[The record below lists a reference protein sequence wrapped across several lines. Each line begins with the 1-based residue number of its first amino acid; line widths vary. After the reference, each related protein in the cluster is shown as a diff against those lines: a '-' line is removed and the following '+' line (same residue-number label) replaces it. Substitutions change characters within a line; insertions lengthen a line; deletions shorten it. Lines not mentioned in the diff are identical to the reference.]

1 MHLLYFGSFA
11 NWRVQILHPFF
22 YGGRMK
28 NVIKVSMFL
37 LVSLLV
43 LTFFV
48 ACNQNSQQT
57 PSNDNEQKTIT
68 RTVKFDSMGGSEVEQ
83 QIVSDGQTATL
94 PSDPSKTGYNFD
106 GWCVD
111 SSCLNKYSF
120 ESAVQADIILYAK
133 WIAKTYTVTLVDE
146 KGDGVANSNFSVVFG
161 EEFSFAVPKTEGYA
175 FVGWSYNGEMLTD
188 SNGVSVGKWNLDKD
202 CTAYAVYNVNSY
214 TLQIDCSDKEAGTVG
229 GNNGTYH
236 FGDLVELC
244 ATTNELYNFLGWF
257 DSKDK
262 LVCDTEKYSFTMPS
276 QNVTLSAK
284 WHVKGGNLDEDG
296 YYIIASNEDFLNFSD
311 DEELWDKNIR
321 LYTDINYRELGIS
334 FAGNPNYVFGGE
346 FDGNGHTIYLNP
358 KAGVWNSFS
367 NYWIGIIGGKLYGTI
382 KNLNVILEGQIEYPQ
397 TNTSSSNNMIT
408 ISITPYGAASFGSA
422 IAGTIDNCVLYTNSS
437 VPNSSKKVRF
447 GIRTKILNCRYSSN
461 IEFYR
466 TDKDWY
472 YVENAVSFEGDDVEF
487 LKPIKMVA
495 KPTKYDKY
503 AEYQNIYTVDEFF
516 SKLKSNPHGKY
527 FIMNDL
533 DFNNELQEGIRFF
546 DGVIDGQGH
555 TLKNFNY
562 NFYYASPYDY
572 NTKTY
577 DEDWQNYVENCT
589 KYIEKSTTCV
599 GLIGINFGI
608 VRNVNLQIDNAD
620 SFNSSIH
627 TIGLLCAQNFGRIER
642 CSVKANLS
650 LTSSNDT
657 LSIGLICANN
667 YGTINQC
674 YVYDSKV
681 MFVST
686 TGHAGR
692 PLWIG
697 GLTAQNSFY
706 SYYYKTE
713 DSKLSVFGQIYDS
726 HINNV
731 DFDVKTRWA
740 SVAVSPF
747 IPSNLSNSYSG
758 ITENILVENCDIIAR
773 ESMGD
778 FAYITDFADF
788 RFNINL
794 MKGVVAR
801 NNTRITIKSSVTTPV
816 DIEDIGDLT
825 AVEWD
830 REIWNIDD
838 KAACLR
844 WTKQL
849 EE

>member
-1 MHLLYFGSFA
+1 M
-11 NWRVQILHPFF
+11 Q
-22 YGGRMK
+22 K
-28 NVIKVSMFL
+28 VIKVSMCL

-43 LTFFV
+43 LTFFI
-48 ACNQNSQQT
+48 ACNQNPQQT

-83 QIVSDGQTATL
+83 QIVNDGQTATL
-94 PSDPSKTGYNFD
+94 PSEPNKTGYSFD

-146 KGDGVANSNFSVVFG
+146 KGEGVANSKVSVVFG
-161 EEFSFAVPKTEGYA
+161 QEFSFTVPKTEGYA

-188 SNGVSVGKWNLDKD
+188 SKGVSVGKWNLDKD

-321 LYTDINYRELGIS
+321 LYTDIDYRELGIS
-334 FAGNPNYVFGGE
+334 FVGNQNYVFGGE

-358 KAGVWNSFS
+358 KASVWRVAKGSS
-367 NYWIGIIGGKLYGTI
+367 GCYEQYWVGLMIGKLYGTI
-382 KNLNVILEGQIEYPQ
+382 KNLNIVLEGQIEYPINSISEQ
-397 TNTSSSNNMIT
+397 KNSIRPCITPIGTSS
-408 ISITPYGAASFGSA
+408 ADSA
-422 IAGTIDNCVLYTNSS
+422 IVGTIDNCIVYTNST
-437 VPNSSKKVRF
+437 VPNSSEKVGF
-447 GIRTKILNCRYSSN
+447 GFRSKVVNCRYSSD
-461 IEFYR
+461 IEINNGN
-466 TDKDWY
+466 TN
-472 YVENAVSFEGDDVEF
+472 VENSIPFDGDDVEF
-487 LKPIKMVA
+487 LKPIKTVA

-527 FIMNDL
+527 FIMNNL
-533 DFNNELQEGIRFF
+533 DFNNELQEGIQYF
-546 DGVIDGQGH
+546 DGVLDGNGH
-555 TLKNFNY
+555 YFKNFNY
-562 NFYYASPYDY
+562 GFHFLG
-572 NTKTY
+572 KTY
-577 DEDWQNYVENCT
+577 GDTYEQWKASGGKYGEGTYFSRCAGYVG
-589 KYIEKSTTCV
+589 V
-599 GLIGINFGI
+599 IGINCGI
-608 VRNVNLQIDNAD
+608 IRNVNFEISNAENFTWSD
-620 SFNSSIH
+620 EYRKNDGYLADHLERYYVGMI
-627 TIGLLCAQNFGRIER
+627 CAQNLGKIEQ
-642 CSVKANLS
+642 CSVKANVS
-650 LTSSNDT
+650 LTSYKDNV
-657 LSIGLICANN
+657 SIGLICAEND
-667 YGTINQC
+667 GIISQC

-681 MFVST
+681 TFIST
-686 TGHAGR
+686 TGHAGGQ
-692 PLWIG
+692 LWIG
-697 GLTAQNSFY
+697 GLTAQNFY
-706 SYYYKTE
+706 GSYNYKTKF
-713 DSKLSVFGQIYDS
+713 SGVQTIGQIYDS
-726 HINNV
+726 YVNNV
-731 DFDVKTRWA
+731 DFDIKTRWA
-740 SVAVSPF
+740 GISVSPS
-747 IPSNLSNSYSG
+747 IAYLDRG
-758 ITENILVENCDIIAR
+758 IIKNILVENCDIIAR
-773 ESMGD
+773 ESTGD
-778 FAYITDFADF
+778 FASIAFYPYSSYFIDA
-788 RFNINL
+788 

-830 REIWNIDD
+830 SEIWNIDD
-838 KAACLR
+838 KSARLR

-849 EE
+849 DE

>member
-1 MHLLYFGSFA
+1 
-11 NWRVQILHPFF
+11 
-22 YGGRMK
+22 MK
-28 NVIKVSMFL
+28 KVIKVSMCL

-83 QIVSDGQTATL
+83 QIVNNGQTATL
-94 PSDPSKTGYNFD
+94 PNEPSKTGYNFD
-106 GWCVD
+106 SWCVD

-120 ESAVQADIILYAK
+120 ESAVQADVILYAK

-146 KGDGVANSNFSVVFG
+146 KGDGVANSKVSVVFG
-161 EEFSFAVPKTEGYA
+161 EEFSFAVPKTEGCA

-244 ATTNELYNFLGWF
+244 ATTNELYNFIGWF

-321 LYTDINYRELGIS
+321 LYTDIDYREMGIS

-346 FDGNGHTIYLNP
+346 FDGNGHTVYLNP
-358 KAGVWNSFS
+358 KASVWNIAGGD
-367 NYWIGIIGGKLYGTI
+367 NGYERYWVGLMCGKLYGII
-382 KNLNVILEGQIEYPQ
+382 KELNIVLEGEIEYPQ
-397 TNTSSSNNMIT
+397 NSISSRDNSIT
-408 ISITPYGAASFGSA
+408 ISITPYGAAPEGYSI
-422 IAGTIDNCVLYTNSS
+422 IAGSIDNCVLFANVTGTKSQS
-437 VPNSSKKVRF
+437 VEFGLQTKV
-447 GIRTKILNCRYSSN
+447 INCRYSSN
-461 IEFYR
+461 IKFYR
-466 TDKDWY
+466 EAN
-472 YVENAVSFEGDDVEF
+472 YVENNVSFDGDNVEF
-487 LKPIKMVA
+487 LKPIKTVA

-503 AEYQNIYTVDEFF
+503 AEYQNIYTVGEFF

-577 DEDWQNYVENCT
+577 DEDWQNYMEKCNEYT
-589 KYIEKSTTCV
+589 KSLYRCV
-599 GLIGINFGI
+599 GIIGINFGI

-620 SFNSSIH
+620 SFNSSIY
-627 TIGLLCAQNFGRIER
+627 TIGLLCGQNFGQIER

-650 LTSSNDT
+650 LTSSEDE

-667 YGTINQC
+667 YGIINQC
-674 YVYDSKV
+674 CVYDSKV
-681 MFVST
+681 TFVST

-692 PLWIG
+692 PLRIG
-697 GLTAQNSFY
+697 GLTAESGIGFR
-706 SYYYKTE
+706 YYKNDDLYFRTYA
-713 DSKLSVFGQIYDS
+713 KICNS
-726 HINNV
+726 HIKNV

-740 SVAVSPF
+740 GISVSPS
-747 IPSNLSNSYSG
+747 IAYLASG
-758 ITENILVENCDIIAR
+758 IIKDILVENCDIIAR
-773 ESMGD
+773 ESTGD
-778 FAYITDFADF
+778 FASIAFYSYSSYFIDA
-788 RFNINL
+788 

-830 REIWNIDD
+830 SEIWDIDD
-838 KAACLR
+838 ESARLR

-849 EE
+849 DE

>member
-1 MHLLYFGSFA
+1 
-11 NWRVQILHPFF
+11 
-22 YGGRMK
+22 MK
-28 NVIKVSMFL
+28 KVIKVSMCL

-83 QIVSDGQTATL
+83 QIVNDGQTATL
-94 PSDPSKTGYNFD
+94 PSEPNKTGYSFD

-146 KGDGVANSNFSVVFG
+146 KGEDVANSKVSVVFG
-161 EEFSFAVPKTEGYA
+161 QEFSFTVPKTEGYA

-296 YYIIASNEDFLNFSD
+296 YYIIASNEDFLNFSY
-311 DEELWDKNIR
+311 DEELWNKNIR
-321 LYTDINYRELGIS
+321 LYTDIDYRELGIS
-334 FAGNPNYVFGGE
+334 FVGNPNYVFGGE

-358 KAGVWNSFS
+358 KAGVWYAWGNNRDGRE
-367 NYWIGIIGGKLYGTI
+367 NYWVGLMCGILYGTI

-397 TNTSSSNNMIT
+397 NT
-408 ISITPYGAASFGSA
+408 ISSANNSIYIYITPNGAASSVSSL
-422 IAGTIDNCVLYTNSS
+422 IDNCTLYTNSS

-447 GIRTKILNCRYSSN
+447 GSRTKILNCRYSSYIKFN
-461 IEFYR
+461 ETYNYF
-466 TDKDWY
+466 
-472 YVENAVSFEGDDVEF
+472 ENSVAFDGDDVEF
-487 LKPIKMVA
+487 LKPIKTGA

-562 NFYYASPYDY
+562 NFYYSSSY
-572 NTKTY
+572 NYSTKTY
-577 DEDWQNYVENCT
+577 DEEWQSYVENCT
-589 KYIEKSTTCV
+589 KYIDKSTTCV

-650 LTSSNDT
+650 LTSSRDE
-657 LSIGLICANN
+657 LSIGLICSNN
-667 YGTINQC
+667 YGIINQC

-697 GLTAQNSFY
+697 GLTAQNHNG
-706 SYYYKTE
+706 YYNYKTE
-713 DSKLSVFGQIYDS
+713 DSRMRSYGQIYDS

-740 SVAVSPF
+740 GVAVSPF

-773 ESMGD
+773 ESTGD
-778 FAYITDFADF
+778 FAYVTDFADF
-788 RFNINL
+788 RCYINL

-830 REIWNIDD
+830 SEIWNIDD
-838 KAACLR
+838 KSARLK

>member
-1 MHLLYFGSFA
+1 M
-11 NWRVQILHPFF
+11 Q
-22 YGGRMK
+22 K
-28 NVIKVSMFL
+28 VIKVSMCL

-83 QIVSDGQTATL
+83 QIVNDGQTATW
-94 PSDPSKTGYNFD
+94 PSEPNKTGYSFD

-146 KGDGVANSNFSVVFG
+146 KGEDIANSKVSVVFG
-161 EEFSFAVPKTEGYA
+161 QEFSFTVPQTEGYA

-214 TLQIDCSDKEAGTVG
+214 TLQIDCSDKEAGTVV

-262 LVCDTEKYSFTMPS
+262 HVCDTEKYSFTMPS

-321 LYTDINYRELGIS
+321 LYTDIDYRELGIS
-334 FAGNPNYVFGGE
+334 FVGNPNYVFGGE

-358 KAGVWNSFS
+358 KAGVWYAWGDNRDGRE
-367 NYWIGIIGGKLYGTI
+367 NYWVGLMCGRLYGTI

-397 TNTSSSNNMIT
+397 NTISSANNSIYIYITPIGTSS
-408 ISITPYGAASFGSA
+408 ADSA
-422 IAGTIDNCVLYTNSS
+422 IVGTIDNCTLYTNSS
-437 VPNSSKKVRF
+437 VPNSSEEVGFGFRSKVV
-447 GIRTKILNCRYSSN
+447 NCRYSSD
-461 IEFYR
+461 IEINNGNVR
-466 TDKDWY
+466 
-472 YVENAVSFEGDDVEF
+472 VENSIPFDGDDVEF
-487 LKPIKMVA
+487 LKPIKTVA

-533 DFNNELQEGIRFF
+533 DFNNELQEGIRLF

-562 NFYYASPYDY
+562 NFYYSSSY
-572 NTKTY
+572 NYSTKTY
-577 DEDWQNYVENCT
+577 DEEWQSYVENCT

-650 LTSSNDT
+650 LTSSRDE
-657 LSIGLICANN
+657 LSIGLICSNN
-667 YGTINQC
+667 YGIINQC

-697 GLTAQNSFY
+697 GLTAQNHNG
-706 SYYYKTE
+706 YYNYKTE
-713 DSKLSVFGQIYDS
+713 DSRMRSFGQIYDS

-740 SVAVSPF
+740 GVAVSPF

-773 ESMGD
+773 ESTGD
-778 FAYITDFADF
+778 FAYVTDFADF
-788 RFNINL
+788 RCYINL

-825 AVEWD
+825 AVEWNSA
-830 REIWNIDD
+830 IWNIDD
-838 KAACLR
+838 KSARLK

>member
-1 MHLLYFGSFA
+1 M
-11 NWRVQILHPFF
+11 Q
-22 YGGRMK
+22 K
-28 NVIKVSMFL
+28 VIKVSMCL

-43 LTFFV
+43 LTCFV
-48 ACNQNSQQT
+48 ACNQNPQQT

-68 RTVKFDSMGGSEVEQ
+68 RTVKFDSMGGSEVKQ
-83 QIVSDGQTATL
+83 QIVNDGQTATL
-94 PSDPSKTGYNFD
+94 PSEPSKTGYNFD

-111 SSCLNKYSF
+111 SSCLSKYSF

-146 KGDGVANSNFSVVFG
+146 KGDGVANSKVSVVFG

-244 ATTNELYNFLGWF
+244 ATTNELYNFIGWF
-257 DSKDK
+257 DSEDK

-321 LYTDINYRELGIS
+321 LYTDIDYRELGIS

-358 KAGVWNSFS
+358 KASLVETYKNFERYCVGLMSG
-367 NYWIGIIGGKLYGTI
+367 YLYGII
-382 KNLNVILEGQIEYPQ
+382 KNMNVVLEGQIYYPL
-397 TNTSSSNNMIT
+397 NT
-408 ISITPYGAASFGSA
+408 ISSQKNHINISMMPQGATYDSSTAVGTICNSILYANVAASDSKSIHFGA
-422 IAGTIDNCVLYTNSS
+422 LTN
-437 VPNSSKKVRF
+437 V
-447 GIRTKILNCRYSSN
+447 INCRYSANIKFSFSN
-461 IEFYR
+461 
-466 TDKDWY
+466 DSANL
-472 YVENAVSFEGDDVEF
+472 ENNVSFDGNDVEF
-487 LKPIKMVA
+487 LKPIKTVA

-533 DFNNELQEGIRFF
+533 DFNNELQEGIRLF

-562 NFYYASPYDY
+562 NFYYSPFYNY

-577 DEDWQNYVENCT
+577 DEDWQNYVKNCN
-589 KYIEKSTTCV
+589 KYIEKSLTCV

-627 TIGLLCAQNFGRIER
+627 TIGLLCAQNFGQIER

-667 YGTINQC
+667 YGIINQC

-681 MFVST
+681 TFVST

-697 GLTAQNSFY
+697 GLTAKN
-706 SYYYKTE
+706 YYNYYKYKTE
-713 DSKLSVFGQIYDS
+713 YSSVRAYGQIYDS

-740 SVAVSPF
+740 SVSVSPF
-747 IPSNLSNSYSG
+747 IPSNLSNSYEG

-773 ESMGD
+773 ESTGD
-778 FAYITDFADF
+778 FAYVTDFADF
-788 RFNINL
+788 RVYIDL

-825 AVEWD
+825 AVEWNS
-830 REIWNIDD
+830 EIWDIDD
-838 KAACLR
+838 KSARLR

-849 EE
+849 E

>member
-1 MHLLYFGSFA
+1 M
-11 NWRVQILHPFF
+11 Q
-22 YGGRMK
+22 K
-28 NVIKVSMFL
+28 VIKVSMCL

-43 LTFFV
+43 LTFFI
-48 ACNQNSQQT
+48 ACNQNPQQT
-57 PSNDNEQKTIT
+57 PSNDNEHQTIT

-83 QIVSDGQTATL
+83 QIVNDGQTATL
-94 PSDPSKTGYNFD
+94 PSEPNKTGYSFD

-146 KGDGVANSNFSVVFG
+146 KGEGVANSKVSVVFG
-161 EEFSFAVPKTEGYA
+161 QEFSFAVPKTEGYA

-321 LYTDINYRELGIS
+321 LYTDIDYRELGIS
-334 FAGNPNYVFGGE
+334 FVGNQNYVFGGE